1 MGGIE
6 RAVFFFLIGGKKEK
20 LCGGKGSEWVGGCIC
35 FLPPRVALFGLWGN
49 RPRPRR
55 DHTTR
60 PCAHKSTHPQPHIK
74 HDSAP
79 QIGQGT
85 LCEGR
90 DELRGAV
97 GGEAVAV
104 EVEGGEGRRTG
115 RARASSCVVAFL
127 WVGGV
132 GWVEGVR
139 MSVYLP
145 VWLSN

>member
-6 RAVFFFLIGGKKEK
+6 RAVFFFLIGGEK
-20 LCGGKGSEWVGGCIC
+20 GSCVVGKGVWVGGCIC

-104 EVEGGEGRRTG
+104 EVEGGEGREDG
-115 RARASSCVVAFL
+115 QGKGFFL
-127 WVGGV
+127 RGGFPV
-132 GWVEGVR
+132 GWRSG
-139 MSVYLP
+139 LG
-145 VWLSN
+145 